1 MDGGVASQCSYII
14 KEWNNCKKNT
24 KILRYIYRLYR
35 LIYRLFCLIGAPLKV
50 CQKGTIFLGFFPVP
64 FPYLIWLEV
73 WKDIN
78 QWENF
83 VSKREIPVVPILSVT
98 SFFLETVS
106 QMLTTSKLSGM
117 VVTSK
122 WLFIHPCA
130 IFIRHLPNPLLQF
143 NKNRVHLL
151 STLQRAMKMIS

>member
-1 MDGGVASQCSYII
+1 MRQIFIGQNWILPWNCLPNFNGWKSTLPRCAPQVLVIFTGRGGQSL
-14 KEWNNCKKNT
+14 N
-24 KILRYIYRLYR
+24 
-35 LIYRLFCLIGAPLKV
+35 FCPHIV
-50 CQKGTIFLGFFPVP
+50 QSENSVP
-64 FPYLIWLEV
+64 
-73 WKDIN
+73 
-78 QWENF
+78 
-83 VSKREIPVVPILSVT
+83 KRDIPVVPILSVT